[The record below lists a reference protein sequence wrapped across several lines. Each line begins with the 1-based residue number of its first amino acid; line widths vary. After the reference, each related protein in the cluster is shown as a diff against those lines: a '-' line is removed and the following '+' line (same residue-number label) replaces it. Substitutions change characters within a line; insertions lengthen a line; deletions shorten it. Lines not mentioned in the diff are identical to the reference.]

1 MRIVHNPQFTLG
13 QVDIANIKLDP
24 KSRDDIPAILLGLQQ
39 IYTDPELHGSIFK
52 ILEQIIPKRNGEGL
66 TEEEHNQNVSSTQG
80 RPGMAQWKILV
91 LGVLRLGLNTDND
104 RIHDLAN
111 NHSTIR
117 QMLGHSDGFDD
128 QQYSLQT
135 IKDNLMLFTPEIL
148 DQINQEV
155 IKAGHQLIKKN
166 QKDGQTK
173 KEASTTDK
181 DKIHGRC
188 DSFVFETNVHF
199 PTDIS
204 LLYDAVRKAINES
217 ALLAE
222 QYGLPGWRQSKH
234 TIRQFKK
241 QYRKIQK
248 LKHST
253 SKNEEKKQKREEQ
266 IKQEHEQ
273 YILMVASYLARSEQL
288 IATLKENGAIDVET
302 LQLQEYLNYITLF
315 NDQINRRVIQGESI
329 PHSEKVF
336 SIFEPHTEWISKG
349 KAGVP
354 VELGLRVC
362 IMVDQ
367 HQFILHSKVMEKLT
381 DDKVAVEMVE
391 ETIKRFSEL
400 SSCSFD
406 KGFHSPANQKKL
418 KEHLDQVVLPK
429 KGRLSKADK
438 TREYSEEFKEKRKK
452 HSGVESAING
462 LEQGGLDVC
471 PDHGID
477 GFKRYVSLAVVS
489 RNIKRLGTIV
499 RQQAQEKE
507 DRKRGQYKKA
517 A

>member
-222 QYGLPGWRQSKH
+222 QYGLPG
-234 TIRQFKK
+234 
-241 QYRKIQK
+241 
-248 LKHST
+248 
-253 SKNEEKKQKREEQ
+253 
-266 IKQEHEQ
+266 
-273 YILMVASYLARSEQL
+273 
-288 IATLKENGAIDVET
+288 
-302 LQLQEYLNYITLF
+302 
-315 NDQINRRVIQGESI
+315 
-329 PHSEKVF
+329 
-336 SIFEPHTEWISKG
+336 
-349 KAGVP
+349 
-354 VELGLRVC
+354 
-362 IMVDQ
+362 
-367 HQFILHSKVMEKLT
+367 
-381 DDKVAVEMVE
+381 
-391 ETIKRFSEL
+391 
-400 SSCSFD
+400 
-406 KGFHSPANQKKL
+406 
-418 KEHLDQVVLPK
+418 
-429 KGRLSKADK
+429 
-438 TREYSEEFKEKRKK
+438 
-452 HSGVESAING
+452 
-462 LEQGGLDVC
+462 
-471 PDHGID
+471 
-477 GFKRYVSLAVVS
+477 
-489 RNIKRLGTIV
+489 
-499 RQQAQEKE
+499 
-507 DRKRGQYKKA
+507 
-517 A
+517 